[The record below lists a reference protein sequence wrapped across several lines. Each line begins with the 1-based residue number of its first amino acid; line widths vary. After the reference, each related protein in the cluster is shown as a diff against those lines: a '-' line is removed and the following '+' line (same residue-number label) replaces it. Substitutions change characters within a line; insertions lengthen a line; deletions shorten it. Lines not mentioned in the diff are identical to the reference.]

1 MRPIPQEFEI
11 YRHFKGNNYQI
22 VAIATHS
29 ETREEM
35 VVYRALYG
43 DGKIYVR
50 PLEMFMSEVDHD
62 KYPDVTQVYR
72 FEKEELA
79 ADPGVLEFLAAE
91 TFEERIGVLKR
102 LEARITNP
110 MIDTMAMSLDI
121 EIKDGDVIRRYND
134 FLGALELNRKYETDR
149 FRQ

>member
-29 ETREEM
+29 ETREQM

-43 DGKIYVR
+43 DGAIYVR
-50 PLEMFMSEVDHD
+50 PLDMFMSEVDHA
-62 KYPDVTQVYR
+62 KYPDVTQQYR
-72 FEKEELA
+72 FEKEEMA
-79 ADPGVLEFLAAE
+79 VDPGVLEFLAAE

-110 MIDTMAMSLDI
+110 MIDSMAMSLDI
-121 EIKDGDVIRRYND
+121 EIKDGDVVRRYND

-149 FRQ
+149 FR

>member
-62 KYPDVTQVYR
+62 KYPEVTQVYR

-149 FRQ
+149 FRK